1 MTVKRLR
8 DRWFDNL
15 ALTVVV
21 LSLVVLIA
29 ALSGPA
35 SIRTAEARPNAATIT
50 LSPSPATIAG
60 CDTAQVQVV
69 VNDVVNLYGADIR
82 LAFDPAALE
91 VVDANSG
98 KAGIQVLSGGF
109 LVSPFILFD
118 TADNTAGTIRFVAT
132 QLNPTPPANGTGALV
147 NILFRA
153 KLSGA
158 TPLTFTL
165 TQLSDPNGQ
174 AIAATAT
181 NGSATATGPTEPTV
195 SIGKLNA
202 TDARLSWTASA
213 GVADYR
219 IYRATTPHFTPT
231 DPPYATTTNLSYD
244 DAGVLGNPATNYYYV
259 IKSACANGLVSVS
272 TSPTSRVGEFDFA
285 ITRNAYNTIALPL
298 VDAAL
303 ARADDL
309 GAATGATVVS
319 RWVTTTQSLSSRT
332 VGTSGFNFTLG
343 VGQGYFLYTPGAGP
357 AVFTLVGGVP
367 PAGSVHFSLSRA
379 ATCRL
384 NLISLPFDQ
393 SAIGNADTLGNAI
406 SGVPVISE
414 WRAIIGGFA
423 SRTVGVSGP
432 NFATRIGYPY
442 WPCANNSS
450 GGPTWP

>member
-1 MTVKRLR
+1 MSGLRARVAQAVPKRDMKVESMTVKRLR

-15 ALTVVV
+15 ALAAVV
-21 LSLVVLIA
+21 LSLVALIA
-29 ALSGPA
+29 ASSGPA

-50 LSPSPATIAG
+50 LSPSPATIVG

-69 VNDVVNLYGADIR
+69 INDVVNLYGVDIR

-109 LVSPFILFD
+109 LVTPFILFD

-213 GVADYR
+213 GVANYR
-219 IYRATTPHFTPT
+219 IYRATTPYFTPV

-244 DAGVLGNPATNYYYV
+244 DAGVLGNPATNHYYV
-259 IKSACANGLVSVS
+259 IKSACANSFQS
-272 TSPTSRVGEFDFA
+272 DNSNRVGEYDYPLRA
-285 ITRNAYNTIALPL
+285 VSTANYNDIALVLSVPG
-298 VDAAL
+298 VNDAASL
-303 ARADDL
+303 ATYIGSSARL
-309 GAATGATVVS
+309 IS
-319 RWVTTTQSLSSRT
+319 RYNASTQSFQT
-332 VGTSGFNFTLG
+332 YVVG
-343 VGQGYFLYTPGAGP
+343 
-357 AVFTLVGGVP
+357 
-367 PAGSVHFSLSRA
+367 
-379 ATCRL
+379 C
-384 NLISLPFDQ
+384 PF
-393 SAIGNADTLGNAI
+393 
-406 SGVPVISE
+406 
-414 WRAIIGGFA
+414 
-423 SRTVGVSGP
+423 
-432 NFATRIGYPY
+432 Y
-442 WPCANNSS
+442 
-450 GGPTWP
+450 